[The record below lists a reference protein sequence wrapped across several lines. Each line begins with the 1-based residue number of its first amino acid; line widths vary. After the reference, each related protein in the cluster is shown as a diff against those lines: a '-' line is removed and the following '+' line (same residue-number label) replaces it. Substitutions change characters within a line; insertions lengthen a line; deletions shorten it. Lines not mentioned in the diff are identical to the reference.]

1 VSATVRATVGG
12 CALGVAVAWP
22 VTNVGAIA
30 DAIAAGY
37 GVSLAV
43 VGLFTT
49 ALFVTHASL
58 QIPAGKAVD
67 AVGARRIGLVALLVV
82 AATSALALA
91 APEPALVLVTRTLT
105 GVGTALGFVAG
116 IDYVRAH
123 GGSPFAQGLYGGLA
137 MGGAGAALAI
147 VPLAEDWLDW
157 RAPFV
162 TSIVA
167 VAIAAIPLALGPADE
182 EGGRPER
189 HAGVH
194 EIPGVL
200 RDSRLYRLCV
210 VYMASFGLSIVLGN
224 WVATL
229 LARAGEMSDAAAG
242 AIGSLVLLGGVVSR
256 PLGGT
261 LARRYA
267 ERTRLILG
275 ASFVASG
282 IGTALLAI
290 AGPPALSA
298 VGALVLGFA
307 AGIPFAATFAAATR
321 TRPDAPAV
329 AAAMVNM
336 SGNLVILV
344 CTPLLGLAFSLPG
357 EGRVGFAAAAAIW
370 LATIALLPLAREL
383 DAAPRT
389 EPATARE
396 AAASP

>member
-1 VSATVRATVGG
+1 VTATVRATVGG

-22 VTNVGAIA
+22 VTNIGAIA
-30 DAIAAGY
+30 DAVAADY

-67 AVGARRIGLVALLVV
+67 AVGARRVGLVALAVV
-82 AATSALALA
+82 AATSGLALA
-91 APEPALVLVTRTLT
+91 APDPGLVLVARTLT
-105 GVGTALGFVAG
+105 GIGTALGFVAG

-147 VPLAEDWLDW
+147 VPLAEEWLDW

-162 TSIVA
+162 TSLAVVA
-167 VAIAAIPLALGPADE
+167 LAAVPLALGPLDA
-182 EGGRPER
+182 EGSRPER
-189 HAGVH
+189 HADVH
-194 EIPGVL
+194 RVPRVL
-200 RDSRLYRLCV
+200 RDARLYRLCL

-229 LARAGEMSDAAAG
+229 LTRAGEMSEAAAG
-242 AIGSLVLLGGVVSR
+242 AIGSLILLGGVVSR

-261 LARRYA
+261 LARRYG

-275 ASFVASG
+275 GSFVASA

-290 AGPPALSA
+290 AGPAVLSA
-298 VGALVLGFA
+298 AGALLLGFA
-307 AGIPFAATFAAATR
+307 AGIPFASVFAAATR

-336 SGNLVILV
+336 SGNLIIVV

-357 EGRVGFAAAAAIW
+357 DGRVGFAAVAAIW
-370 LATIALLPLAREL
+370 LATLALLPLVREL
-383 DAAPRT
+383 DTAPGAAPGG
-389 EPATARE
+389 ARE